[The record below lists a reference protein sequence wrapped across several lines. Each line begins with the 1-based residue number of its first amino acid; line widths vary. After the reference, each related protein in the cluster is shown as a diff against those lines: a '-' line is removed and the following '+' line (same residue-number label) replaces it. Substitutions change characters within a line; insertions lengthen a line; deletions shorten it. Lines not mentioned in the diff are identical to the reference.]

1 MWANVAASRSLIL
14 TRALELEPVL
24 TPALLEQR
32 ESQAAVPE
40 QALTR
45 GERLELVSILVE
57 PPEQDE
63 IRVLA
68 LERALTRG
76 ERLERVLTQAEPLE
90 PDE

>member
-1 MWANVAASRSLIL
+1 M
-14 TRALELEPVL
+14 

-32 ESQAAVPE
+32 ESQAAAPE
-40 QALTR
+40 QALIQ
-45 GERLELVSILVE
+45 GGAQEPDESQVWVLELVSILVE

-68 LERALTRG
+68 LERALTRV
-76 ERLERVLTQAEPLE
+76 ELLERVLTQAEPLE